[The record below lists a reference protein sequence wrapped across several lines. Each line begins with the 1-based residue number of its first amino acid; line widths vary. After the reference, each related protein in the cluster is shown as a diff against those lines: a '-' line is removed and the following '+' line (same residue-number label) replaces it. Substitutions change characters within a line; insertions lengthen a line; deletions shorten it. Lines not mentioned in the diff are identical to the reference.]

1 MLPTITHGPT
11 VITLTT
17 HRIKRGRQHSMRR
30 EHSSIQQ
37 SNLFLATSV
46 AKKLDHYRDIKATQ
60 GDTGHAQAQMVTEV
74 YAHILD
80 EERKINA
87 QKFEVAFYANPDMRK
102 VEQELR
108 QPETEQGTD
117 LQKLLTQLQENPE
130 LAAQL
135 KALLNAK

>member
-1 MLPTITHGPT
+1 
-11 VITLTT
+11 
-17 HRIKRGRQHSMRR
+17 
-30 EHSSIQQ
+30 
-37 SNLFLATSV
+37 
-46 AKKLDHYRDIKATQ
+46 
-60 GDTGHAQAQMVTEV
+60 
-74 YAHILD
+74 
-80 EERKINA
+80 
-87 QKFEVAFYANPDMRK
+87 MRK